1 MKKILVP
8 CDFSKPAINAFRF
21 ALDVAM
27 QSKGSVYLLNAID
40 LPVIHDPVI
49 MPVLTF
55 EKDFLKEVKEKTLAE
70 FNKIIT
76 KYNREGVKVVSNVE
90 FGSPVHMI
98 TEFVK
103 RNSIDIII
111 MGSHG
116 ASGFREYFI
125 GSNAEKVV
133 RNSPVPVLIMKDYF
147 KGPIKNIVF
156 PNSLD
161 MENLQELTMKVKAL
175 QDFFKATLHILFV
188 NTPTSFT
195 SDTVTL
201 VRLKEFAKRF
211 MFKNFTTNIYNHPNE
226 EDGIIHFTKSI
237 KGNLIAMGTHGRKG
251 ISHMLNGSVAEDVV
265 NHTNCPIW
273 TYKLNNLIPKPK
285 LLPVDS
291 EEGIKTFRM
300 D

>member
-8 CDFSKPAINAFRF
+8 CDFSKPAINAFRY

-27 QSKGSVYLLNAID
+27 QSKGTVYLLNVIE
-40 LPVIHDPVI
+40 LPVIHDPII

-55 EKDFLKEVKEKTLAE
+55 EQDFLKELKKKATAE

-76 KYNREGVKVVSNVE
+76 RYKQEGVKVVSNVE
-90 FGSPVHMI
+90 FGSPARMI
-98 TEFVK
+98 TEFVE
-103 RNSIDIII
+103 RNSIDLII

-116 ASGFREYFI
+116 ASGFREYFV

-133 RNSPVPVLIMKDYF
+133 RHSAVPVLVTKHYF

-156 PNSLD
+156 PNILD
-161 MENLQELTMKVKAL
+161 TENQEDLIMKVKAL
-175 QDFFKATLHILFV
+175 QAFFKAKIHILYV
-188 NTPTSFT
+188 NTPTNFT

-201 VRLKEFAKRF
+201 ERLKQFAKRF
-211 MFKNFTTNIYNHPNE
+211 MFKNYTINIYNYPYE

-251 ISHMLNGSVAEDVV
+251 ISHMINGSLAEDVV
-265 NHTNCPIW
+265 NHTDCPIW
-273 TYKLNNLIPKPK
+273 TYTLK
-285 LLPVDS
+285 
-291 EEGIKTFRM
+291 
-300 D
+300 